1 MSNTDRVVQKL
12 DQLLNVN
19 LRMEKLLEKKDK
31 GGDGKEGRTKDVKS
45 KDSEDVEKIASLSTS
60 MAELVKVLATA
71 KLPDPKKG
79 AQLARF
85 VVNFAEGIE
94 DAIKSIDEEKTKE
107 FTKLIEVMMKGTA
120 TFVIQMALVAVIT
133 PIAMIGVAGFGLMI
147 LTLTKILTYASKVD
161 KDTMKGIGA
170 LLGMGRGIALFM
182 LVMVGI
188 TFVAPLVASGFL
200 VFAMVVM
207 GIALTLRVVDMIA
220 GKTGFNPLD
229 ESPLGALAKLARG
242 IALFTLTLILL
253 TLTAP
258 LIATG
263 FLVFALV
270 IMGIAV
276 VLRIVSVIAGGG
288 VNPTDKGP
296 LGDLAKLGMGVALF
310 AVTFVLISFVKE
322 RFVMGALIMLLTIAA
337 FGLVLVGLSK
347 MLRTGDKPLSTKGQ
361 FDVKDSVTGG
371 DSTGPLAD
379 VLKLSKA
386 VFIFSVTAIGVGYF
400 AKQFIIGSIAIAIGL
415 TAVGIVVDK
424 VYGSDKVLQGSSNL
438 RHVSLS
444 LGIFVGVLALYALLV
459 QPKLTWSG
467 LGMLGAAIGVMG
479 LVGTVLGI
487 PPISNWVKAGAASLI
502 LLGGALTV
510 FSIGLSIYAQ
520 LAADKLD
527 WNKIGMLGA
536 VIVGMGVAAGI
547 IGAIEMSTGLFPITV
562 GSAVMIV
569 MGIALITFATG
580 LSIYAQHAEKLTWDK
595 IGILGGVI
603 TMLAVAGGA
612 IGLVAP
618 LVGLGAGALILLGLA
633 LIPLARGLSIFAN
646 ADWTSADSEGLKNAL
661 HSIIL
666 GMFGYE
672 KMSDIGIQAA
682 VWIPSLIGFLLGTS
696 AAFVVASKAML
707 PLSKALKIFKS
718 TNWTM
723 ADSINLQFTL
733 SGIANAFA
741 KIAEGD
747 NWFRTMLGI
756 FGMRD
761 VGGTLISLAA
771 GIQAMANMTFTEYE
785 WDETTKK
792 LEPKRKVKLTKD
804 DVKLAGDNAA
814 YVISVLAE
822 PLARFGAFVSGKAS
836 FMVNGVPLASD
847 FMSVIMGISALGGLG
862 KSLSSLS
869 EGVQAWASM
878 SYWEYDL
885 VFNPQTGM
893 KELKPSKKRKITPAE
908 IKEAVTNIATVMTAM
923 IVPVSAFGIMMAGG
937 NLAGG
942 PLAMLGITKNP
953 IEKGIAGLGNL
964 GKSIISLADG
974 VRDWATMAYWEYD
987 LQLNPKT
994 GMNELLPSKKRKIT
1008 PAAIDKAIDNIA
1020 RVMTAMIVPVAAF
1033 GTLMAGGNLA
1043 GGPLAMLGIGKNPI
1057 EKGIEGIGN
1066 IGKSIAS
1073 LADGV
1078 LKFARMQFVEWDVQ
1092 KVNGKNELVPKGI
1105 IKVDESVI
1113 NTAID
1118 NIGLVLSAGARAVIN
1133 FEKELLS
1140 GGMFGGFYNTLA
1152 KVNDMTNSFGKVYDT
1167 IRKIF
1172 SDGGALGVVM
1182 GNFKYFFEK
1191 LFEPLQIEKTMQLL
1205 AFNTQFERY
1214 INNTLELSKNY
1225 TKLDVTL
1232 SPMLIIKYDNFTK
1245 ITERLANIATPFERF
1260 VKSFGDMAKHM
1271 GVFATNFKVMDP
1283 ISIKAFKDWTDSM
1296 VQISKVDIGKSEGI
1310 ISFINDSVS
1319 AAFGGGSSEK
1329 VGDKS
1334 PQQYSE
1340 ADKKNQAA
1348 SMSKPGESAATAQ
1361 NQQPAQVDTEAIIS
1375 AIQQGFSSITVEQMT
1390 VLKMKNGI

>member
-1 MSNTDRVVQKL
+1 
-12 DQLLNVN
+12 
-19 LRMEKLLEKKDK
+19 MEKILEKKDK
-31 GGDGKEGRTKDVKS
+31 GGDKGGDEKKEKGGDEKDIKAIS
-45 KDSEDVEKIASLSTS
+45 ALSSSMVELI
-60 MAELVKVLATA
+60 KVLSKA
-71 KLPDPKKG
+71 KLPDPSKG
-79 AQLARF
+79 KQLAAF
-85 VVNFAEGIE
+85 VVNFATGIE
-94 DAIKSIDEEKTKE
+94 DAIKKIDEKKTKE
-107 FTKLIEVMMKGTA
+107 FTKLLEVMLKGA
-120 TFVIQMALVAVIT
+120 SKFVIQMALVAVLT
-133 PIAMIGVAGFGLMI
+133 PIAMIGIAGFGYGMVI
-147 LTLTKILTYASKVD
+147 LTKILEKASDVKKKTFD
-161 KDTMKGIGA
+161 GIKSLMSVASGV
-170 LLGMGRGIALFM
+170 ALFM

-188 TFVAPLVASGFL
+188 SFVASKVAFGFL
-200 VFAMVVM
+200 VFFMVIQ
-207 GIALTLRVVDMIA
+207 GLAITLRIA
-220 GKTGFNPLD
+220 SMLAGGGFGLMDKGPL
-229 ESPLGALAKLARG
+229 SSLAKLARG
-242 IALFTLTLILL
+242 IALFTLTLV
-253 TLTAP
+253 
-258 LIATG
+258 LIALAAPIVAVG

-270 IMGIAV
+270 IMGLAV
-276 VLRIVSVIAGGG
+276 VLRIVSVIASGGF
-288 VNPTDKGP
+288 NPTDKGP
-296 LGDLAKLGMGVALF
+296 LGDLSRLGIGIAMFV
-310 AVTFVLISFVKE
+310 VTLVLVSFVKAA
-322 RFVMGALIMLLTIAA
+322 FIIGALLVMLAIAA
-337 FGLVLVGLSK
+337 FGLILVGLSK
-347 MLRTGDKPLSTKGQ
+347 MLKTGDKPLSTKGQ
-361 FDVKDSVTGG
+361 FDAKDAVT
-371 DSTGPLAD
+371 DTKSTGPLAD
-379 VLKLSKA
+379 ILKMSKA
-386 VFIFSVTAIGVGYF
+386 LFIFA
-400 AKQFIIGSIAIAIGL
+400 L
-415 TAVGIVVDK
+415 TAVAVGFFIREFAMGALGLVLAMLAVGLVVDK
-424 VYGSDKVLQGSSNL
+424 VYGSGKILQGSSNL
-438 RHVSLS
+438 RHVSFS
-444 LGIFVGVLALYALLV
+444 LGIFVGALALYALLV
-459 QPKLTWSG
+459 MPKLTWDG
-467 LGMLGAAIGVMG
+467 IGMLGAVIGVMG
-479 LVGTVLGI
+479 LVGTVLGMK
-487 PPISNWVKAGAASLI
+487 PIDKYVKAGAASLI
-502 LLGGALTV
+502 LLGGALVV
-510 FSIGLSIYAQ
+510 FSFGLSIYAQ
-520 LAADKLD
+520 HADKLD

-547 IGAIEMSTGLFPITV
+547 IGAIEMSSGVFPITV

-580 LSIYAQHAEKLTWDK
+580 ISIYAQHADKLSWEK
-595 IGILGGVI
+595 IGMLGGII
-603 TMLAVAGGA
+603 TTLAVAGGA

-618 LVGLGAGALILLGLA
+618 LVGLGAGVLILLGLA
-633 LIPLARGLSIFAN
+633 LIPLARGLSIFAK
-646 ADWTSADSEGLKNAL
+646 ADWTDTDSEGLKHAL

-718 TNWTM
+718 ANWTM
-723 ADSINLQFTL
+723 ADSINLQFAL
-733 SGIANAFA
+733 SSIANAFA

-747 NWFRTMLGI
+747 NWHRTMLGI
-756 FGMRD
+756 YGMRD

-804 DVKLAGDNAA
+804 DVKLAGDNAS

-974 VRDWATMAYWEYD
+974 VRDWATMSYWEYD

-994 GMNELLPSKKRKIT
+994 GMSELLPSKKRKLTKAEIEEAIT
-1008 PAAIDKAIDNIA
+1008 NIA
-1020 RVMTAMIVPVAAF
+1020 TVMTAMIVPVAAF

-1057 EKGIEGIGN
+1057 EQGIAGIGN

-1078 LKFARMQFVEWDVQ
+1078 LKFARMQFVEWEV
-1092 KVNGKNELVPKGI
+1092 KNVNGKNELVPKGI
-1105 IKVDESVI
+1105 VKVDESVI

-1133 FEKELLS
+1133 FEKEIIS
-1140 GGMFGGFYNTLA
+1140 GGMFGGFYTTLG
-1152 KVNDMTNSFGKVYDT
+1152 KVNDMTNSFGKVYDV

-1172 SDGGALGVVM
+1172 SDGKALGVVM

-1214 INNTLELSKNY
+1214 INNTLSLSQNY
-1225 TKLDVTL
+1225 TKLDLTL
-1232 SPMLIIKYDNFTK
+1232 SPLLVLKYDNFTK
-1245 ITERLANIATPFERF
+1245 ITERLANIATPFEKF
-1260 VKSFGDMAKHM
+1260 VKSFGEMAKHM
-1271 GVFATNFKVMDP
+1271 GVFAINFKVMDVKG
-1283 ISIKAFKDWTDSM
+1283 ISAFKDWTESM

-1310 ISFINDSVS
+1310 VKFINDSVS
-1319 AAFGGGSSEK
+1319 AAFGGGKSTA
-1329 VGDKS
+1329 VGDKK
-1334 PQQYSE
+1334 PQEYSE
-1340 ADKKNQAA
+1340 ADKRSQTE
-1348 SMSKPGESAATAQ
+1348 SMMQPGGSAQ
-1361 NQQPAQVDTEAIIS
+1361 SQQQQQPAQIDTEAIIS
-1375 AIQQGFSSITVEQMT
+1375 AIQQGFSSITVDSMT
-1390 VLKMKNGI
+1390 VLKMKTGR

>member
-19 LRMEKLLEKKDK
+19 LRMEKILEKKDK
-31 GGDGKEGRTKDVKS
+31 GGDGKEGKTKDVKS
-45 KDSEDVEKIASLSTS
+45 KGAEDIEKIASLSTS
-60 MAELVKVLATA
+60 MAELVNVLSTA

-79 AQLARF
+79 AQLAKF

-94 DAIKSIDEEKTKE
+94 EAIKKIDAEKTKE
-107 FTKLIEVMMKGTA
+107 FTKLVEVLMKGTA
-120 TFVIQMALVAVIT
+120 TFVFQMAIAAVVT
-133 PIAMIGVAGFGLMI
+133 PIAMIGVMGFGVMI
-147 LTLTKILTYASKVD
+147 VTLTKILAFASKVD
-161 KDTMKGIGA
+161 KETMKGIAA
-170 LLGMGRGIALFM
+170 LMGVGRGIAIFM
-182 LVMVGI
+182 LVMVGL
-188 TFVAPLVASGFL
+188 TFVAPLVAAGFL

-258 LIATG
+258 IIATG

-322 RFVMGALIMLLTIAA
+322 RFVLGALVMLLAIAA

-386 VFIFSVTAIGVGYF
+386 VFIFSLTAIGVGYF
-400 AKQFIIGSIAIAIGL
+400 AKEFIIGSVAIAIGL
-415 TAVGIVVDK
+415 AAVGIVVDK

-444 LGIFVGVLALYALLV
+444 LGIFVAALLAYTLLV
-459 QPKLTWSG
+459 QPKLTWEG

-479 LVGTVLGI
+479 LVGTILGMPPIDGWVKAGAGSLVTLGGALIVFAAGLAIYAQLAAPKLTWNSLAMLGAVIGVMALIGTVLGI
-487 PPISNWVKAGAASLI
+487 PPIVGFAYAGAGVLVALGGAFLIFSVGFAIFATAVSKFDTMEKVLMMGATLVTLGGSLAIVGAIAPFVMLGSAAMLIAGAA
-502 LLGGALTV
+502 
-510 FSIGLSIYAQ
+510 
-520 LAADKLD
+520 
-527 WNKIGMLGA
+527 
-536 VIVGMGVAAGI
+536 
-547 IGAIEMSTGLFPITV
+547 
-562 GSAVMIV
+562 
-569 MGIALITFATG
+569 
-580 LSIYAQHAEKLTWDK
+580 
-595 IGILGGVI
+595 
-603 TMLAVAGGA
+603 
-612 IGLVAP
+612 
-618 LVGLGAGALILLGLA
+618 
-633 LIPLARGLSIFAN
+633 LIPISMGLLIFSKAN
-646 ADWTSADSEGLKNAL
+646 WKKSDSEGLIGAL

-672 KMSDIGIQAA
+672 KMSDIGLSA
-682 VWIPSLIGFLLGTS
+682 VAWIPSLAGFLLLTS
-696 AAFVVASKAML
+696 AAFVVASAAML
-707 PLSKALKIFKS
+707 PLSLALAIFKS
-718 TNWTM
+718 TGWTM
-723 ADSINLQFTL
+723 ADSLNLQFTL

-741 KIAEGD
+741 SIAQGG
-747 NWFRTMLGI
+747 NWVNVMLGI
-756 FGMRD
+756 FGMSS

-792 LEPKRKVKLTKD
+792 LEPKRKVKLTRE
-804 DVKLAGDNAA
+804 DVTLAADNAA

-822 PLARFGAFVSGKAS
+822 PLAKFGAFVSGKAS
-836 FMVNGVPLASD
+836 FMVNGKPMASD
-847 FMSVIMGISALGGLG
+847 FMGVIMGIAALGGLG
-862 KSLSSLS
+862 KSLVSLAQ
-869 EGVQAWASM
+869 GVQDWATM

-885 VFNPQTGM
+885 QFNPKTGM
-893 KELKPSKKRKITPAE
+893 NELTPSKKRKITPSE
-908 IKEAVTNIATVMTAM
+908 IQEAVKNISETIMAM
-923 IVPVSAFGIMMAGG
+923 VVPVAAFGVLMAGG
-937 NLAGG
+937 NIAGG
-942 PLAMLGITKNP
+942 PLAMLGIGKNP
-953 IEKGIAGLGNL
+953 IEKGLDGLGTL
-964 GKSIISLADG
+964 GKSIVSLAQG

-994 GMNELLPSKKRKIT
+994 GMKELLPSKKMKLT
-1008 PAAIDKAIDNIA
+1008 PNDIDFAINNIA

-1033 GTLMAGGNLA
+1033 GAMMAGGNIA
-1043 GGPLAMLGIGKNPI
+1043 GGPLAMLGLTKNPI
-1057 EKGIEGIGN
+1057 EKGIEAIGN
-1066 IGKSIAS
+1066 MGKSIAS
-1073 LADGV
+1073 VADGV
-1078 LKFARMQFVEWDVQ
+1078 LKFASMQFIEWDVQ

-1105 IKVDESVI
+1105 IKVDESI
-1113 NTAID
+1113 IKTAIE
-1118 NIGLVLSAGARAVIN
+1118 NIGLVLSAGARAVMD
-1133 FEKELLS
+1133 FEVQTGS
-1140 GGMFGGFYNTLA
+1140 GGLFGGFNGTLL
-1152 KVNDMTNSFGKVYDT
+1152 KVTNMTNSFGKVYDG

-1172 SDGGALGVVM
+1172 SDGKNLAIVM

-1191 LFEPLQIEKTMQLL
+1191 LFEPLQIEKTMQMLM
-1205 AFNTQFERY
+1205 FNTQFERY
-1214 INNTLELSKNY
+1214 ITNTKDLSSQFKN
-1225 TKLDVTL
+1225 LDMNL
-1232 SPMLIIKYDNFTK
+1232 SPMLVLKYDNFVS
-1245 ITERLANIATPFERF
+1245 ITERLSNIATPFERF

-1296 VQISKVDIGKSEGI
+1296 VQISKVDIGKSGGI

-1340 ADKKNQAA
+1340 TDKKNQAA
-1348 SMSKPGESAATAQ
+1348 SMSKPGETAATAQ

-1390 VLKMKNGI
+1390 VLKMKNSF